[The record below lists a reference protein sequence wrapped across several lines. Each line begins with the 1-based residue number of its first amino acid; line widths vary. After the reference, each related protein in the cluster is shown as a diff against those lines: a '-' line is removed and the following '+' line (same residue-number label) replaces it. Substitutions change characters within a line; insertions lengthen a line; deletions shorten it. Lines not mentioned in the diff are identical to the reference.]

1 VKVLLATP
9 RGPCAGVDR
18 AVETVERALSEH
30 GAPVYVRKQ
39 IVHNKHVVE
48 ELSARGAIFV
58 DEAAEVP
65 EGELLVFSAHG
76 VSPAVRAEAAARE
89 LRTIDAT
96 CPLVTKV
103 HVEAR
108 RFAADGYTIVMIGHA
123 GHEEVE
129 GTTGEAPDAIVLIE
143 SAAEVEALEVPDP
156 EKVAFITQTT
166 LSVDETAETIA
177 ALKRRFPS
185 IRQSKSEDICYATTN
200 RQVAAKA
207 LAERCELVLVIGSAN
222 SSNSNRLVE
231 VAREH
236 GAESH
241 LIDDH
246 TGVREEWL
254 EGVGTVGITSGASA
268 PEVLVEGLVDWLRG
282 RGASEVGEL
291 GAVQEEVRFMLPK
304 EVREYSGRRVSESN
318 SIRATFSVPYDYEV
332 LFTSDV
338 LAPRNTVL
346 RDALAGGPRAR
357 VLSVLDAGL
366 VDHHPGLPEAVV
378 AYAAAHADRIDL
390 AAAPIVLPGG
400 EEAKEDPR
408 HVQAVLDAINEHA
421 IDRHAYVVGFGGG
434 AFLDAVG
441 FAATIAHRG
450 VRMIRLPSTVLAQND
465 AGIGVKNGVNA
476 FAKKNFVGAF
486 APPAAVINDD
496 RFLATLSDRDW
507 RAGTSEAV
515 KVALLRDAIFFAE
528 LEDLAYPITQRDPEA
543 MHRLI
548 HRCAELHLQHIASA
562 GDPFELGSARPL
574 DFGHWSAHKLEKLT
588 DHGLRHGEAVAI
600 GIALDTT
607 YAYLAGILGEA
618 DWRRA
623 IGLLEALGFE
633 LSVEELD
640 HPALLD
646 GMTEFREHLGGELT
660 ITVIDAIGSQV
671 DVHEIDTALMMAAV
685 AELRGAIGARV

>member
-18 AVETVERALSEH
+18 AVETVERALAEH

-48 ELSARGAIFV
+48 ELSARGAVFV

-76 VSPAVRAEAAARE
+76 VAPAVRAEAAARE

-129 GTTGEAPDAIVLIE
+129 GTTGEAPEAIVLIE
-143 SAAEVEALEVPDP
+143 SAAEVEALDVPDP
-156 EKVAFITQTT
+156 DKVAFITQTT
-166 LSVDETAETIA
+166 LSVDETGEVIA
-177 ALKRRFPS
+177 ALRAKFPT
-185 IRQSKSEDICYATTN
+185 IRSSKSEDICYATTN

-207 LAERCELVLVIGSAN
+207 LAEECELVLVIGSAN

-236 GAESH
+236 GAASY

-246 TGVREEWL
+246 AGVREEWL
-254 EGVGTVGITSGASA
+254 EGVETVGVTSGASA
-268 PEVLVEGLVDWLRG
+268 PEVLVEGLVEWLRD
-282 RGASEVGEL
+282 RGAASVGEL
-291 GAVQEEVRFMLPK
+291 GAVHEDVRFMLPK
-304 EVREYSGRRVSESN
+304 EIREYSGRPVTESN

-338 LAPRNTVL
+338 LAPQNPVL
-346 RDALAGGPRAR
+346 RDALAGPRAR
-357 VLSVLDAGL
+357 VLPVLDAGL
-366 VDHHPGLPEAVV
+366 VEHHPDLPDAVV

-390 AAAPIVLPGG
+390 AAQPLVLPGG
-400 EEAKEDPR
+400 EEVKEDPR
-408 HVQAVLDAINEHA
+408 HVQAVLEAINEHG

-465 AGIGVKNGVNA
+465 AGIGVKNGINA

-486 APPAAVINDD
+486 APPAAVINDE
-496 RFLATLSDRDW
+496 RFLTTLSDRDW

-515 KVALLRDAIFFAE
+515 KVALLRDAAFFAE
-528 LEDLAYPITQRDPEA
+528 LEELADPIVQRDPEA

-548 HRCAELHLQHIASA
+548 HRCAELHLAHIASA

-607 YAYLAGILGEA
+607 YAHLAGILGEA

-623 IGLLEALGFE
+623 IGILEALGFE
-633 LSVEELD
+633 LSVDELD

-646 GMTEFREHLGGELT
+646 GLTEFREHLGGELT

-671 DVHEIDTALMMAAV
+671 DIHEIDARMMAAAV
-685 AELRGAIGARV
+685 EELRGAIGARV